1 MNSDSRSEKSR
12 FAVQPWHL
20 AVLFGALALLFL
32 VTTLFEYRYRKEELG
47 HMMREEAVL
56 LIDAMTE
63 SAGQS
68 LAGYRQSQALVA
80 GELLDKLRLLGRM
93 AGEPS
98 MTPAKLGDMARSAKL
113 RSLMLSGGPGRAATL
128 YPAAN
133 SDFSARNPEILAGLD
148 PVLSGQREAEWCIVR
163 SPSPGAPPLLV
174 GAVRLSDGGVV
185 AGAMDATGLL
195 EFRRTLGI
203 GKLVRS
209 IGADTTGIEYVIW
222 QDSTAVLAATPNV
235 RQSESIRSDPFLSA
249 ALRHGRASTRLYA
262 FEGKE
267 VYEVVKPFIHD
278 GRSAGLFRIGLKTDH
293 FEAALK
299 KLRNRMAMI
308 VGLLTIGAVAVVSLS
323 ISRRKAAVAS
333 DAYLRARTLST
344 AVLESMADAVV
355 TVDAG
360 LRVRLINSAAERL
373 FATSG
378 DTARGMSAEALLPEG
393 CIGLIREVL
402 DGGGRVSHGEFES
415 LTGGATRY
423 FSVHCSLM
431 EGPSREIDGVVCV
444 LRDLSE
450 QRAMRQVIERQEK
463 LTAMGELASGVAH
476 EIRNPLNAIGII
488 AQRLDMEFEPPAE
501 SEEYHQLAGAIV
513 SEVDRVDAIVTR
525 FLKFAAPPRLHLETV
540 ALDDFVA
547 AYLPVLKGEADSAA
561 LEFSIRI
568 SSGATLS
575 IDREQMRQVLLNL
588 VRNAAQ
594 ATAPGGRISVETSLH
609 AGKAVIAVADTGSG
623 IPAERLPRIFDLYY
637 TTREEGT
644 GMGLAITNRIVQSH
658 GGAIEVTSR
667 VNEGSRFTISL
678 PLA

>member
-1 MNSDSRSEKSR
+1 MRPR
-12 FAVQPWHL
+12 YLAALFA
-20 AVLFGALALLFL
+20 GLALLFFA
-32 VTTLFEYRYRKEELG
+32 TTLFEYRYRKEELS

-68 LAGYRQSQALVA
+68 LAGYRQSQSLVA
-80 GELLDKLRLLGRM
+80 GELLDRLRLLGRM

-98 MTPAKLGDMARSAKL
+98 MTPSRIAAMSRSANL
-113 RSLMLSGGPGRAATL
+113 RSLMLSDGPGRAAMR
-128 YPAAN
+128 YPSAN
-133 SDFSARNPEILAGLD
+133 SHFSSPDSEILKNLD
-148 PVLSGQREAEWCIVR
+148 PVLSGQREADWFILR
-163 SPSPGAPPLLV
+163 SPSSIAPPLLV
-174 GAVRLSDGGVV
+174 GAVRQRNGSVV
-185 AGAMDATGLL
+185 AGSMDATRLL

-235 RQSESIRSDPFLSA
+235 RQSESINSDPFLA
-249 ALRHGRASTRLYA
+249 AAFRRDHASTRISHFA
-262 FEGKE
+262 GKE

-278 GRSAGLFRIGLKTDH
+278 GRRAGLFRIGLKTDH

-299 KLRNRMAMI
+299 KLRSRLFMI

-333 DAYLRARTLST
+333 DAYARARGLSA

-360 LRVRLINSAAERL
+360 LRVTLFNGAAEAL
-373 FATSG
+373 FDISG
-378 DTARGMSAEALLPEG
+378 DAARGMSAADVLPEECLG
-393 CIGLIREVL
+393 MIREVL
-402 DGGGRVSHGEFES
+402 DGESKGSHRDAES
-415 LTGGATRY
+415 LAGGVTSY
-423 FSVHCSLM
+423 LSVHCSPM
-431 EGPSREIDGVVCV
+431 NAPSGEVEGAVCV

-450 QRAMRQVIERQEK
+450 QRAMRQIIERQEK

-488 AQRLDMEFEPPAE
+488 AQRLDMEFEPGADG
-501 SEEYHQLAGAIV
+501 EEYHQLAGAIV

-525 FLKFAAPPRLHLETV
+525 FLKFAAPPKLHLETV
-540 ALDDFVA
+540 ALDEFVT
-547 AYLPVLKGEADSAA
+547 AYLPVLNGEVKAAGLDFSTRASSA
-561 LEFSIRI
+561 
-568 SSGATLS
+568 ATLS

-594 ATAPGGRISVETSLH
+594 ATAPGGRILVETTLQ
-609 AGKAVIAVADTGSG
+609 AGKAVIAITDTGSG

-644 GMGLAITNRIVQSH
+644 GMGLAITNRIVQAH
-658 GGAIEVTSR
+658 GGEIGVTSR
-667 VNEGSRFTISL
+667 VNEGSRFTITL

>member
-1 MNSDSRSEKSR
+1 MNSDSRSEESR
-12 FAVQPWHL
+12 FVVRPRYL

-68 LAGYRQSQALVA
+68 LAGYRQSQSLVA
-80 GELLDKLRLLGRM
+80 SELLDKLRLLGRM

-98 MTPAKLGDMARSAKL
+98 MTPAKLGGMARSAKL
-113 RSLMLSGGPGRAATL
+113 RSLMLSGRPGRAATL
-128 YPAAN
+128 YPAAS

-148 PVLSGQREAEWCIVR
+148 PVLSGQREADWCIVR
-163 SPSPGAPPLLV
+163 SSSPGVPPLLV
-174 GAVRLSDGGVV
+174 GAVRLSDGGVA

-209 IGADTTGIEYVIW
+209 IGADTTGIEYIIW

-249 ALRHGRASTRLYA
+249 ALHHGRASTRIHRFA
-262 FEGKE
+262 GKE

-360 LRVRLINSAAERL
+360 MRVMLFNSAAEAL

-378 DTARGMSAEALLPEG
+378 DAARGMSAEALLPEG
-393 CIGLIREVL
+393 CVGMIREAL
-402 DGGGRVSHGEFES
+402 DGDGKGSHREFES
-415 LTGGATRY
+415 LAGSATRY

-547 AYLPVLKGEADSAA
+547 AYLPVLRGEADSAA
-561 LEFSIRI
+561 LEFSSRI
-568 SSGATLS
+568 SSKATVSL
-575 IDREQMRQVLLNL
+575 DREQMRQVLINL

-594 ATAPGGRISVETSLH
+594 ATAPGGRILVETSLH
-609 AGKAVIAVADTGSG
+609 AGKALIAIADTGSG

-644 GMGLAITNRIVQSH
+644 GMGLAIANRIVQSH
-658 GGAIEVTSR
+658 GGAIGVTSR

-678 PLA
+678 PFV